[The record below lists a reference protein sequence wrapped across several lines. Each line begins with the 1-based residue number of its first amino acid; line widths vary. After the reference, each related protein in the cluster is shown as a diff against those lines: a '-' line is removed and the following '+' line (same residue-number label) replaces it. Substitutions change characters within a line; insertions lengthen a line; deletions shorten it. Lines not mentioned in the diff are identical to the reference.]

1 MGLEPQMA
9 TCYHRR
15 MFRRP
20 GFAFLL
26 LALAAGPAAAADAL
40 SDAHRF
46 YNAGQYDAAERAAR
60 DALRS
65 APTAN
70 SGRLVLGRVQ
80 LERYRQS
87 ANAADL
93 AAARESLRQVDA
105 RALDARDRIE
115 LTIGLAE
122 ALYFEDRFGAAADLF
137 EPALGSSSTLGAAAR
152 ERVLDWWAT
161 AIDRMAQSRP
171 SFERGPLYERIAGRM
186 ALELVSEPGST
197 PAGYWM
203 AAAARGRG
211 DLEAAFNAASAAW
224 VRAPLA
230 RDRGA
235 ALRAD
240 VERLMVQAILPERA
254 ARMTSKDRKQTLAG
268 MLNEWDAFK
277 NSWTR

>member
-1 MGLEPQMA
+1 MCS
-9 TCYHRR
+9 CYHRD

-26 LALAAGPAAAADAL
+26 LALAAGPVAAADSL

-60 DALRS
+60 DAIRS
-65 APTAN
+65 VNTAN
-70 SGRLVLGRVQ
+70 GGRLVLGRVQ

-93 AAARESLRQVDA
+93 ASARESLRQVDA
-105 RALDARDRIE
+105 RSLDSRDRVE
-115 LTIGLAE
+115 LTIGLGE
-122 ALYFEDRFGAAADLF
+122 ALYFEDRFGAAAELF
-137 EPALGSSSTLGAAAR
+137 ESALGLSSALGAAAH

-161 AIDRMAQSRP
+161 SLDRMAQVRP
-171 SFERGPLYERIAGRM
+171 PADRGAVYERISRRM
-186 ALELVSEPGST
+186 AMELAADPGST
-197 PAGYWM
+197 PASYWM

-211 DLEAAFNAASAAW
+211 DLDAAFDAATAAW

-240 VERLMVQAILPERA
+240 IERLMVQAILPERA
-254 ARMTSKDRKQTLAG
+254 ARIFSRDRKQTLAG

-277 NSWTR
+277 NNWTR